1 MKQRSLKVNAFL
13 NSLRNI
19 LTLIFPLIT
28 FPYISRV
35 LSVKGIGKYSFSNSI
50 ISYFTLIASL
60 GINSYAIREGAKY
73 RDNKKK
79 IQQFANE
86 VFTINVFSTLFS
98 YILLFIC
105 LLTFSRLHEYFVCIL
120 IYSIEI
126 GFYVLSVDWLF
137 TIYEDFMYIT
147 IRSIAFQVLSIIL
160 LFIFVRHSNDYLNY
174 AAVSVFSA
182 VGSNILN
189 FYKAKKLIGIRMI
202 FHFNWKKHLV
212 PIFILFAA
220 NIANLIYVN
229 SDITILG
236 LMKSNYIVGIYNTSS
251 RIYLILRNGLIAVL
265 AVAVPRLAMLYGKKK
280 IKEYKNIL
288 ESLIN
293 VLILITLPIM
303 FGLYM
308 LGKQVILII
317 AGSHFLRSVSSL
329 RILTI
334 AYIFIVLSEVLTECV
349 LIPAKKEKYI
359 LYSMSISASINI
371 LLNIL
376 LIPSFSENAAAFSTV
391 LSELLMLIINFH
403 YSKPLLKGMINF
415 YSMGLNSIESLI
427 GCFGIVIVCLIV
439 DNVFNSLIMITILSI
454 TMSIIIYILIL
465 LIFKNIY
472 VISIVKGNLRIL

>member
-1 MKQRSLKVNAFL
+1 
-13 NSLRNI
+13 
-19 LTLIFPLIT
+19 
-28 FPYISRV
+28 
-35 LSVKGIGKYSFSNSI
+35 
-50 ISYFTLIASL
+50 
-60 GINSYAIREGAKY
+60 
-73 RDNKKK
+73 
-79 IQQFANE
+79 
-86 VFTINVFSTLFS
+86 
-98 YILLFIC
+98 
-105 LLTFSRLHEYFVCIL
+105 
-120 IYSIEI
+120 
-126 GFYVLSVDWLF
+126 
-137 TIYEDFMYIT
+137 
-147 IRSIAFQVLSIIL
+147 
-160 LFIFVRHSNDYLNY
+160 
-174 AAVSVFSA
+174 
-182 VGSNILN
+182 
-189 FYKAKKLIGIRMI
+189 MI